1 MRRCAALWL
10 ALALPASLLA
20 APFAHVH
27 EAGQASEH
35 VAQHHG
41 GGLDLHLHI
50 AGLHHHERSWTPEAD
65 ASARSLNAFRSNL
78 TDPFI
83 FSVAIVSERFVPDVS
98 LMHQAW
104 VRDSDH
110 RIHDPPRIGT
120 RSPRAP
126 PV

>member
-1 MRRCAALWL
+1 M
-10 ALALPASLLA
+10 LA
-20 APFAHVH
+20 APFSHVH

-35 VAQHHG
+35 VAQHHE

-50 AGLHHHERSWTPEAD
+50 AGLHHDERSWTPEAD
-65 ASARSLNAFRSNL
+65 ASARSLNAFRPDL
-78 TDPFI
+78 TDPFV
-83 FSVAIVSERFVPDVS
+83 FSVTLVSERVVPVVILLHVS
-98 LMHQAW
+98 W